1 MANHYVGDGLPTIR
15 DVRVLPR
22 ANRAFLTGH
31 SRSRA
36 ATSST
41 PNLWLVC
48 ASKVYSGLGADIVYG
63 SITLIIVSAKLNWR
77 AGLSLALADLFFQVI
92 DDGAANGG
100 QHFTTVRLPGI
111 PGGIPYKKALVQRS
125 V

>member
-63 SITLIIVSAKLNWR
+63 IITRAPWKGAGRLRVKVPPGNW
-77 AGLSLALADLFFQVI
+77 
-92 DDGAANGG
+92 
-100 QHFTTVRLPGI
+100 VRSTR
-111 PGGIPYKKALVQRS
+111 KQS
-125 V
+125 E